1 MEGANETLSIY
12 TINYDT
18 KFVNMKKSKNIL
30 HLMGMESSKY
40 GGIERFN
47 VELSRQLAEK
57 DYHSVFVYEE
67 EPEVKQFVEDMKA
80 TGAEIVIINSR
91 HHVLRFCKE
100 FWKLL
105 RQYNFCMM
113 HAHFTKARFYAVPL
127 AILYGI
133 KNIVYTLHST
143 IEHLSKIKLHTRL
156 WYKVFNKYCRIVAVS
171 KDIENVSKQNW
182 PNATIR
188 NLYLGINP
196 CVADREI
203 SRKNLGITKEQI
215 MVMCTANFNH
225 IKGLDVLVKA
235 VDRLNKDTKL
245 ENVVFYIVGQTEKD
259 KQELQV
265 MIDSLHLT
273 QYFHLEG
280 ISNAVPLY
288 LNAADIYVQPSR
300 NEGLPLALME
310 ACSVGL
316 PIVAS
321 RIGGI
326 PEVAIE
332 GENALLFDVENDVD
346 CANAMNRLLANN
358 EIREKFG
365 ARSFEIYQEEFMI
378 SNNVSKLIDYYQ
390 L

>member
-1 MEGANETLSIY
+1 
-12 TINYDT
+12 
-18 KFVNMKKSKNIL
+18 
-30 HLMGMESSKY
+30 
-40 GGIERFN
+40 
-47 VELSRQLAEK
+47 
-57 DYHSVFVYEE
+57 
-67 EPEVKQFVEDMKA
+67 
-80 TGAEIVIINSR
+80 
-91 HHVLRFCKE
+91 
-100 FWKLL
+100 
-105 RQYNFCMM
+105 
-113 HAHFTKARFYAVPL
+113 
-127 AILYGI
+127 
-133 KNIVYTLHST
+133 
-143 IEHLSKIKLHTRL
+143 
-156 WYKVFNKYCRIVAVS
+156 
-171 KDIENVSKQNW
+171 
-182 PNATIR
+182 
-188 NLYLGINP
+188 
-196 CVADREI
+196 
-203 SRKNLGITKEQI
+203 

-235 VDRLNKDTKL
+235 VDRLNKDTNL
-245 ENVVFYIVGQTEKD
+245 ENVEFYIVGQTEKD

-365 ARSFEIYQEEFMI
+365 ARSFEIYQEKFMI
-378 SNNVSKLIDYYQ
+378 SNNVSKLIDYYA

>member
-1 MEGANETLSIY
+1 MMRT
-12 TINYDT
+12 
-18 KFVNMKKSKNIL
+18 SKNIL
-30 HLMGMESSKY
+30 HVMGMDSTKY

-47 VELSRQLAEK
+47 VELSRQLAELG
-57 DYHSVFVYEE
+57 YHSVFVYEE
-67 EPEVKQFVEDMKA
+67 NPAVQQFIDDLA
-80 TGAEIVIINSR
+80 STGADVVVINSR
-91 HHVLRFCKE
+91 GNAIGFCQQ
-100 FWKLL
+100 FWALL
-105 RQYNFCMM
+105 KDTDFCLM

-127 AILYGI
+127 ALLYGI

-143 IEHLSKIKLHTRL
+143 IEPLSKIKLHTRL

-171 KDIENVSKQNW
+171 KDIEKMSKQNW
-182 PNATIR
+182 PNAEIA

-235 VDRLNKDTKL
+235 VDRLNADTNL
-245 ENVVFYIVGQTEKD
+245 ENVVFYIVGQPEKD
-259 KQELQV
+259 KQELQA

-280 ISNAVPLY
+280 ISNAIPTY
-288 LNAADIYVQPSR
+288 LSASDIYVQPSR

-321 RIGGI
+321 RVGGI
-326 PEVAIE
+326 PEVAQDE
-332 GENALLFDVENDVD
+332 VNAILFEVEDYYSLARVLKTLLNDAKLRD
-346 CANAMNRLLANN
+346 KLGKQSLEIFTNN
-358 EIREKFG
+358 FQL
-365 ARSFEIYQEEFMI
+365 S
-378 SNNVSKLIDYYQ
+378 SNVNKLIEYYQ
-390 L
+390 LPNYNIGL

>member
-1 MEGANETLSIY
+1 MENA
-12 TINYDT
+12 
-18 KFVNMKKSKNIL
+18 KNIL
-30 HLMGMESSKY
+30 HLMGMESTKY

-47 VELSRQLAEK
+47 VELSRQLVEIG
-57 DYHSVFVYEE
+57 YHSVFVYEE
-67 EPEVKQFVEDMKA
+67 FPKVQAFADDLTA
-80 TGAEIVIINSR
+80 TGAEIVVINSR
-91 HHVLRFCKE
+91 HNPFKFCRILWRLFK
-100 FWKLL
+100 
-105 RQYNFCMM
+105 QYDFELM
-113 HAHFTKARFYAVPL
+113 HAHFEKSRFYAIPL
-127 AILYGI
+127 AVLYGI
-133 KNIVYTLHST
+133 KNIYYTFHST
-143 IEHLSKIKLHTRL
+143 VPPIDRIKLHTRM
-156 WYKVFNKYCRIVAVS
+156 WYSAFNRYCKIIAVS
-171 KDIENVSKQNW
+171 RDIEDTSKRNW
-182 PNATIR
+182 PKTIIKK
-188 NLYLGINP
+188 LYLGINP
-196 CVADREI
+196 CKGDRVSSRNQLKI
-203 SRKNLGITKEQI
+203 SDDTL

-235 VDRLNKDTKL
+235 VDRLNKDTNL

-265 MIDSLHLT
+265 MIDLLHLT

-300 NEGLPLALME
+300 SEGIGLAIME

-332 GENALLFDVENDVD
+332 GNNAILFEAENADE
-346 CANAMNRLLANN
+346 CATALKRMIKDERVR
-358 EIREKFG
+358 RELGKQSEVVYEDRFQ
-365 ARSFEIYQEEFMI
+365 IQT
-378 SNNVSKLIDYYQ
+378 NVGKLIDYYQ